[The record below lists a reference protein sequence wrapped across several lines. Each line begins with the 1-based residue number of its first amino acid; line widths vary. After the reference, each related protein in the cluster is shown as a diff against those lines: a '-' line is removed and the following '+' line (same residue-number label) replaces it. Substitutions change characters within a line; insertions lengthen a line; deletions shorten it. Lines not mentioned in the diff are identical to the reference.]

1 MKAMVD
7 GQLVA
12 DSNDVIECKGYQYF
26 PPDSVRVDWLERV
39 EKTADDRACP
49 HGVQFYDVV
58 VGGRRHNRAAWCY
71 EAPRPEMRQVGG
83 RFGFAC
89 NLIDLPRVTNRYMLV
104 PVALGAHGSDSKVP
118 RISGSTGFHLIGR
131 RRRDQVRR
139 FVEPRSSFP
148 STSRPALLLSPGSV
162 RVSQ

>member
-7 GQLVA
+7 GQVVA

-26 PPDSVRVDWLERV
+26 PPDSVHVDWLERV

-83 RFGFAC
+83 RFGFWH
-89 NLIDLPRVTNRYMLV
+89 D
-104 PVALGAHGSDSKVP
+104 
-118 RISGSTGFHLIGR
+118 
-131 RRRDQVRR
+131 
-139 FVEPRSSFP
+139 VEVVD
-148 STSRPALLLSPGSV
+148 A
-162 RVSQ
+162 